1 MEQRY
6 VYVINDE
13 HGEPC
18 YIGMGKGKRMH
29 QHAKDARLGL
39 RDRAL
44 HRYINDCAAR
54 GVVLEPYKVAEELS
68 WENAL
73 AYEETLI
80 AWYGRRDIGTGNL
93 LNNCAGGVGTKVR
106 SPASSAAMS
115 EKIKKNQK
123 CLDAL
128 KPYQTAEQL
137 AKWRSTMTP
146 EQIRAASAKGQAA
159 CVAANTGSKRTEE
172 TRAKMRKPHKMSP
185 EGLAAISSG
194 GGMRGKHHR
203 EDSKDRIHA
212 SNLGQKRSTE
222 TRAKMRAARLAF
234 LSKQKGAEDV

>member
-1 MEQRY
+1 MDQRY
-6 VYVINDE
+6 VYAINDE

-54 GVVLEPYKVAEELS
+54 GITLETYRVAEELS

-80 AWYGRRDIGTGNL
+80 AWYGRRDLGRGNL

-115 EKIKKNQK
+115 EKMK
-123 CLDAL
+123 
-128 KPYQTAEQL
+128 
-137 AKWRSTMTP
+137 
-146 EQIRAASAKGQAA
+146 
-159 CVAANTGSKRTEE
+159 
-172 TRAKMRKPHKMSP
+172 
-185 EGLAAISSG
+185 
-194 GGMRGKHHR
+194 
-203 EDSKDRIHA
+203 
-212 SNLGQKRSTE
+212 
-222 TRAKMRAARLAF
+222 
-234 LSKQKGAEDV
+234 